1 MSTNFRTCMFGG
13 FDRTDVIKYIEKSA
27 KETQERIETLEK
39 ENSALR
45 EDKERME
52 QALRTLHAQ
61 RKQERQ
67 DEAEQ
72 VSLQQQLEMMRAE
85 LNTAKEEADALR
97 CEKETLHAENERLRA
112 AASEYMSLKEHIAD
126 IEISAHRR
134 TEEFRAKAMERLAQC
149 ISQQRMWC
157 SQRRSTYLNMNA
169 ALAEQLRAAQETV
182 DSADFAA
189 FDDMIAELQ
198 QMEEELKKPDPQL

>member
-39 ENSALR
+39 ENGVLR

-97 CEKETLHAENERLRA
+97 CEKETLHVENERLRA

-134 TEEFRAKAMERLAQC
+134 TEEFRAQAIERLRQ
-149 ISQQRMWC
+149 IIGQQRGWC
-157 SQRRSTYLNMNA
+157 QAQRGQYAFINEKL
-169 ALAEQLRAAQETV
+169 LQEVRRTEDILV
-182 DSADFAA
+182 NCDFSGFDTMLEGLQNLEDS
-189 FDDMIAELQ
+189 
-198 QMEEELKKPDPQL
+198 LK